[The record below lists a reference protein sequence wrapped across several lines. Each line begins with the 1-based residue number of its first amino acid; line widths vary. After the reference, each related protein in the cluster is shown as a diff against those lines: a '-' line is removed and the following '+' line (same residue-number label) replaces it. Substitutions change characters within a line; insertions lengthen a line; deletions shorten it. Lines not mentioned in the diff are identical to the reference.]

1 MSSLPN
7 KRENITF
14 SRTLTIVEP
23 DNKLLILGS
32 VAGVLATLV
41 LLVALY
47 APHYTLT
54 RVWPLVA
61 VAAPCPRAKHRRY
74 TGTWP

>member
-1 MSSLPN
+1 M
-7 KRENITF
+7 
-14 SRTLTIVEP
+14 EP

-47 APHYTLT
+47 VPHYTLM
-54 RVWPLVA
+54 RVSPSLA
-61 VAAPCPRAKHRRY
+61 LPPSPPCLLATHRRY
-74 TGTWP
+74 AGTCS

>member
-1 MSSLPN
+1 M
-7 KRENITF
+7 
-14 SRTLTIVEP
+14 EP

-47 APHYTLT
+47 APHYTLM
-54 RVWPLVA
+54 RVSPSLPPSPP
-61 VAAPCPRAKHRRY
+61 PCPLAKHRRY
-74 TGTWP
+74 AGTCS